1 MKTIK
6 AILKVFF
13 LSVLILVVGFFV
25 LAVVLAAKDGQNKK
39 AAVYTATPELLII
52 PATATPTREPSPT
65 PYGNDIYIT
74 LTAFA
79 VAPPP
84 TPTARVV
91 RNAAVPIY
99 DGNNNLIGYFGGDP
113 TATASSAIYWAYQPE
128 PETRSGCVIKGNV
141 SKWNNDKHIYHCPNW
156 RDYDKTEVNLSEG
169 DRWFCSEAEALAAGF
184 SKPENVSAPCIIY

>member
-84 TPTARVV
+84 TPTARAV

-99 DGNNNLIGYFGGDP
+99 DGNNNLIGYLGEEP
-113 TATASSAIYWAYQPE
+113 TATPFYAAPAQAA
-128 PETRSGCVIKGNV
+128 CLKIKGNV
-141 SKWNNDKHIYHCPNW
+141 NWDGERIYHCPSW
-156 RDYDKTEVNLSEG
+156 RDYDKTTVVPGEG
-169 DRWFCSEAEALAAGF
+169 DQYFCTEAEAIAAGF
-184 SKPENVSAPCIIY
+184 RAAGYAHGACW